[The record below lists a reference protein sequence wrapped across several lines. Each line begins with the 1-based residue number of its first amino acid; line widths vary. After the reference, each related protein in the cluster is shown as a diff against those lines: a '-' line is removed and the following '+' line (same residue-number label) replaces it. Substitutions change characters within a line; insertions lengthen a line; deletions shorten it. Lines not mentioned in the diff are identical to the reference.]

1 MLNLQ
6 YRVFSRRR
14 IFVSDAGIFCTDSK
28 MSVVGH
34 AEHSGWVPRDFCDEL
49 IQGKSAIANYA
60 NPEVTVTLRGD
71 RPPSVDMALMMNF
84 LFSSFRVARRIAAL
98 GTFIGKFVY
107 AFVRVPVLSQ
117 L

>member
-1 MLNLQ
+1 M
-6 YRVFSRRR
+6 
-14 IFVSDAGIFCTDSK
+14 
-28 MSVVGH
+28 VVQGFRQ
-34 AEHSGWVPRDFCDEL
+34 EILDEL
-49 IQGKSAIANYA
+49 IQGKSAIAYYA

-107 AFVRVPVLSQ
+107 AFVRVAVLSQ